1 MKYIA
6 LFLSLFA
13 VCSCSRGETLPGKT
27 FTLTDSPVVA
37 TLGFDA
43 HENRFFGQVVNNYFG
58 NYTASADTITF
69 STVGTT
75 MMMGP
80 RDEMDFERTYLDDL
94 HQVQSYALQGDTL
107 TLTLS
112 DGRKLHFKA
121 QP

>member
-27 FTLTDSPVVA
+27 FTLTDFPVAA

-69 STVGTT
+69 STVGST